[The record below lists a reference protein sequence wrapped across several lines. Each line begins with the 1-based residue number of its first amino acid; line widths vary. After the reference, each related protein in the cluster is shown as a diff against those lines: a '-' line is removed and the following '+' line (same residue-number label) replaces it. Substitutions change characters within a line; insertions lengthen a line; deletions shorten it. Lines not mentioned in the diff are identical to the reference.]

1 MTARG
6 WLYAVGGGALL
17 GLAAGALGCGESCED
32 VATQKCEGDFGDS
45 AGEGAAYDDCYR
57 QALAECGYT
66 P

>member
-1 MTARG
+1 MTVKK
-6 WLYAVGGGALL
+6 WLCAVGGVALL
-17 GLAAGALGCGESCED
+17 GLAAGALGCGESCQD

-45 AGEGAAYDDCYR
+45 AGEGSAYDDCYR